1 MSKLTNSQI
10 GHFNQVDWSK
20 DTHVIQAFKPLVKM
34 YMFISQEKPI
44 NQLGLFEKPR
54 I

>member
-20 DTHVIQAFKPLVKM
+20 NTHVIQAPSFCSKCMCSLVKKD
-34 YMFISQEKPI
+34 QLVNLDHLK
-44 NQLGLFEKPR
+44 NQ
-54 I
+54 